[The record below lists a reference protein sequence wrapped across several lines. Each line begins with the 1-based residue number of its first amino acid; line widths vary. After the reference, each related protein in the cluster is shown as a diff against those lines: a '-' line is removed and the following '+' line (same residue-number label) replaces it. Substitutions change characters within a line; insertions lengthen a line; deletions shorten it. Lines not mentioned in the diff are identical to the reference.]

1 MRVVAGRERRN
12 RCESDERD
20 REREREQGERV
31 RLIGWEWMRMTVLL
45 GCFRLF
51 VRCVLCLCVLCCVLC
66 ACGSY
71 IDDWK
76 ASLPQQ
82 RRRGAAGAICP
93 NRERSTRWNEEKE
106 WEKVRERER
115 A

>member
-1 MRVVAGRERRN
+1 MLVMWCGLRYVFDVMWVWSMMRVVAGRERRN

-66 ACGSY
+66 VVCRT
-71 IDDWK
+71 
-76 ASLPQQ
+76 L
-82 RRRGAAGAICP
+82 
-93 NRERSTRWNEEKE
+93 
-106 WEKVRERER
+106 
-115 A
+115 